1 MSSYLV
7 QGGNPLK
14 GEIKVSGAKNSVLK
28 LMAASLL
35 ADSPCV
41 IENAPMISDVFIMAE
56 VLRHLGAKVNF
67 IENKVEIEPTITDV
81 EAPYE
86 YVSQMR
92 ASLLVLGPL
101 LGKKGKARV
110 ARPGGC
116 NIGRRKID
124 FHLKGLEA
132 LGAKINFRRGY
143 IEAISS
149 QLQGNRIFLD
159 FPSVGATE
167 NLMMA
172 GVLARGR
179 TIIENAAREPEVV
192 DLANFLKSM
201 GARIEGAGTSTI
213 TIDGVKSLNG
223 LTYRAISDRI
233 EAGTFLIAGV
243 ITRGQIKVKGV
254 NPNLLEMFLLK
265 LEEAGAKV
273 SSFDEAVEV
282 GFEKEL
288 KAIDVATLP
297 FPGFPTDLQPQ
308 MTSLLSLAHGTSII
322 TENVFDNRFLYVE
335 ELLRLGAD
343 IEVEGKHAIIKG
355 QKRLYGA
362 PVNATDLR
370 GGAALVLAGLAAE
383 GTTLVREALHIDRG
397 YENFEQKLRSLG
409 AHIKREIGKEA

>member
-1 MSSYLV
+1 M

-35 ADSPCV
+35 ADSSCI
-41 IENAPMISDVFIMAE
+41 IENSPMITDVYIMAE
-56 VLRHLGAKVNF
+56 VLRRLGAKVGLT
-67 IENKVEIEPTITDV
+67 ENKVEIEPVITDV
-81 EAPYE
+81 ETPYE

-101 LGKKGKARV
+101 LGKKGQARV
-110 ARPGGC
+110 SRPGGC

-124 FHLKGLEA
+124 FHLRGLEA
-132 LGAKINFRRGY
+132 LGAKINFRGGY
-143 IEAISS
+143 IEATSS

-192 DLANFLKSM
+192 DLANFLVKM

-213 TIDGVKSLNG
+213 NIDGVKSLNG
-223 LTYRAISDRI
+223 VTYRAISDRI
-233 EAGTFLIAGV
+233 ETGTYLIAGV
-243 ITRGQIKVKGV
+243 ITKGQVRVSGAS
-254 NPNLLEMFLLK
+254 PNLLEMFLLK
-265 LEEAGAKV
+265 LEEAGARV
-273 SSFDEAVEV
+273 NSFDETIEV
-282 GFEKEL
+282 GFEEEL
-288 KAIDVATLP
+288 KAVDVATLP

-308 MTSLLSLAHGTSII
+308 MTSLLSLVRGTSII

-335 ELLRLGAD
+335 ELLRLGAN

-355 QKRLYGA
+355 REKLYGA
-362 PVNATDLR
+362 PVSATDLR

-383 GTTLVREALHIDRG
+383 GTTLVREAFHVDRG
-397 YENFEQKLRSLG
+397 YENFEEKLKSLG
-409 AHIKREIGKEA
+409 AHIEREV

>member
-1 MSSYLV
+1 M

>member
-1 MSSYLV
+1 M

-14 GEIKVSGAKNSVLK
+14 GEIRVSGAKNSVLK

-56 VLRHLGAKVNF
+56 VLRRLGAKVSLA
-67 IENKVEIEPTITDV
+67 ENKVEIEPSITDI

-124 FHLKGLEA
+124 FHLRGLET
-132 LGAKINFRRGY
+132 LGAKINFQRGY
-143 IEAISS
+143 IEATSS
-149 QLQGNRIFLD
+149 QLQGSRIFLD

-192 DLANFLKSM
+192 DLANFLIKM

-213 TIDGVKSLNG
+213 NIDGVKSLRG
-223 LTYRAISDRI
+223 ITYQAISDRI
-233 EAGTFLIAGV
+233 EAGTYLIAGL
-243 ITRGQIKVKGV
+243 ITKGQVRVSGV
-254 NPNLLEMFLLK
+254 SPDLLEMFLLK
-265 LEEAGAKV
+265 LEEAGAGV
-273 SSFDEAVEV
+273 NSSDETIEV
-282 GFEKEL
+282 DFKETL

-308 MTSLLSLAHGTSII
+308 MTSLLSLARGTSII
-322 TENVFDNRFLYVE
+322 TENVFDNRFLYIE
-335 ELLRLGAD
+335 ELLRLGAN

-355 QKRLYGA
+355 RERLYGA

-383 GTTLVREALHIDRG
+383 GTTLVREAFHIDRG
-397 YENFEQKLRSLG
+397 YENFEEKMRSLG
-409 AHIKREIGKEA
+409 AQIEREARKEA